1 MDPPPPGAGR
11 GVPPMELK
19 ARLTQDGTVLAE
31 TPQPSGGLVVVIL
44 LFLLAVLL
52 AHLVIVGLGCFW
64 AWWAGR
70 GSTAALVG
78 FVIVGAVE
86 ALYLTGAVASLFR
99 GEPSYY
105 LAAAALPLAAQVGLY
120 LVARTR
126 GPRAGRPGG

>member
-1 MDPPPPGAGR
+1 
-11 GVPPMELK
+11 MELT
-19 ARLTQDGTVLAE
+19 ARLTQDGPVLAE
-31 TPQPSGGLVVVIL
+31 TPQPSGGLVVLIL
-44 LFLLAVLL
+44 LFLLVVLL
-52 AHLVIVGLGCFW
+52 AHVVFVGLGCFL

-86 ALYLTGAVASLFR
+86 ALYLTAAVASLFR

-120 LVARTR
+120 LAARTR
-126 GPRAGRPGG
+126 RPPSDGPGG